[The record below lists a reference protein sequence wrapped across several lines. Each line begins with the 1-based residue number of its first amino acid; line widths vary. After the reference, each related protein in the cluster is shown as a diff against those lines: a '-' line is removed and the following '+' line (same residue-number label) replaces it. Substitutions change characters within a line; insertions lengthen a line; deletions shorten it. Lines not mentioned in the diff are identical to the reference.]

1 MSRKLNRW
9 GLVALLLALV
19 VTFGC
24 GGGEDPA
31 AAQTANQDAAWSE
44 LQAQQ
49 AELEAKRQ
57 ELRDLRDAAAQ
68 QGEEPAA
75 PAEGEAPATAAADP
89 EAEIARLE
97 SEVQQESEE
106 FYQDLV
112 EFINA
117 AGLVE
122 GEEPTGAVAEAIR
135 MKSSEDMQVAQ
146 EYIDR
151 GGNYRQAITIY
162 ETALSVDPNNAELQQ
177 ALAEAEANR
186 YMSEERFAAAK
197 EDMTEAEVRAVLGA
211 PFHANVRPFP
221 EQNVVAWFYPV
232 DETGSA
238 AAVWFRQRDGGMK
251 VYKTNFR
258 EVVKEGPTVVGEAP
272 EST

>member
-9 GLVALLLALV
+9 GLVAPLLALV
-19 VTFGC
+19 VIFGC

-31 AAQTANQDAAWSE
+31 AAQSANQDAAWSE

-68 QGEEPAA
+68 QGEAPAA
-75 PAEGEAPATAAADP
+75 PAEGEAPAAADP

-97 SEVQQESEE
+97 SEVQQETEE
-106 FYQDLV
+106 LYQDLV
-112 EFINA
+112 EFINT

-135 MKSSEDMQVAQ
+135 MKSAEDMQVAQ

-162 ETALSVDPNNAELQQ
+162 EDALSVDPNNAELQQ

-197 EDMTEAEVRAVLGA
+197 EGMTEAQVREVLGT
-211 PFHANVRPFP
+211 PFHANVRPFA

-238 AAVWFRQRDGGMK
+238 AAVWFRQRDGGLK

-272 EST
+272 ENT